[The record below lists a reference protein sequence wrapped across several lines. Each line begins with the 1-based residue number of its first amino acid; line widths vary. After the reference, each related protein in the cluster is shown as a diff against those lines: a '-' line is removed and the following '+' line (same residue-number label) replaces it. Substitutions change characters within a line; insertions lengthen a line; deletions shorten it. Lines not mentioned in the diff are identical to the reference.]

1 MAGIKLFHIFTFK
14 LFHFERMAGSQN
26 QNEQF
31 NRGRRNQTI
40 HDSFTPEKFG
50 AENADESSA
59 TFPEKPS
66 YLKYAFANP
75 YNLTLIGGAVV
86 ASVLTLN
93 PLIAVAALGV
103 EGLWLLHGSQS
114 RFMQRLLWDPLY
126 EKEKLEFE
134 QKRRYEKVQNLSQG
148 GQSRVMALVEKEKQI
163 QQLAMQNPSF
173 TGELLRGEIAKTHDL
188 VNAFIDLAVTC
199 ARYENYLGSV
209 DVGQLGKTQEHWQN
223 FIETGTQNN
232 ADAIELDIARKNLA
246 VIKKRIERVAEIRR
260 YLKIAYGQINLIENS
275 FQLLADQIVT
285 MQSPNELSGQLD
297 ELLDGVESIKET
309 AKETEQILKTL

>member
-1 MAGIKLFHIFTFK
+1 MA
-14 LFHFERMAGSQN
+14 ESQK
-26 QNEQF
+26 QQY

-40 HDSFTPEKFG
+40 HNSFMPEENDSADTG
-50 AENADESSA
+50 SAEE

-66 YLKYAFANP
+66 YFKYAFANP
-75 YNLTLIGGAVV
+75 YNLTLFGGALV

-93 PLIAVAALGV
+93 PLIAIAALSV

-134 QKRRYEKVQNLSQG
+134 QRKRLAQVEKLGQG
-148 GQSRVMALVEKEKQI
+148 GQQRVFNLVEKEKQI

-173 TGELLRGEIAKTHDL
+173 TGDLLRSEITKTHNL

-199 ARYENYLGSV
+199 ARYENYLSSV
-209 DVGQLGKTQEHWQN
+209 DVGQLENTQRHWEN
-223 FIETGTQNN
+223 IVKN
-232 ADAIELDIARKNLA
+232 ADSKTDAVELDIAKKNLA
-246 VIKKRIERVAEIRR
+246 IINKRIERVGEIRR
-260 YLKIAYGQINLIENS
+260 YLKIAYGQTNLIENS

-309 AKETEQILKTL
+309 AKETEQILRTL

>member
-1 MAGIKLFHIFTFK
+1 MNS
-14 LFHFERMAGSQN
+14 SQN
-26 QNEQF
+26 QNRQY
-31 NRGRRNQTI
+31 NRGRQNQTI
-40 HDSFTPEKFG
+40 HNSFVPEENT
-50 AENADESSA
+50 AETAEE

-66 YLKYAFANP
+66 YFKYTLANP
-75 YNLTLIGGAVV
+75 YNLTLLGGAIV

-93 PLIAVAALGV
+93 PLIAVAALGF

-134 QKRRYEKVQNLSQG
+134 QRRRMAQVEKLGTG
-148 GQSRVMALVEKEKQI
+148 GQQRVFGLIEKEKQI

-173 TGELLRGEIAKTHDL
+173 TGDLLRSEITKTHNL
-188 VNAFIDLAVTC
+188 VNSFIDLAVTC
-199 ARYENYLGSV
+199 ARYENYLSSV
-209 DVGQLGKTQEHWQN
+209 DVGQLENTKNHWQK
-223 FIETGTQNN
+223 IVEK
-232 ADAIELDIARKNLA
+232 ADAKTDALELDIAKKNLT
-246 VIKKRIERVAEIRR
+246 IIQKRIERVGEIRR
-260 YLKIAYGQINLIENS
+260 YLKIAYGQTNLIENS

-309 AKETEQILKTL
+309 AKETEQILRTL

>member
-1 MAGIKLFHIFTFK
+1 MSS
-14 LFHFERMAGSQN
+14 SQN
-26 QNEQF
+26 QQY

-40 HDSFTPEKFG
+40 HNSFMPEENDSAN
-50 AENADESSA
+50 AENAE
-59 TFPEKPS
+59 TEEQFPEKPS

-75 YNLTLIGGAVV
+75 YNLTLLGGAVV

-93 PLIAVAALGV
+93 PLIAVAAFGV

-114 RFMQRLLWDPLY
+114 RFMQRLLWDPMY

-134 QKRRYEKVQNLSQG
+134 QRKRMTQVEKLGQG
-148 GQSRVMALVEKEKQI
+148 GQQRVFALVEKEKQI

-173 TGELLRGEIAKTHDL
+173 TGELLRNEIAKTHNL

-199 ARYENYLGSV
+199 ARYENYLSSV
-209 DVGQLGKTQEHWQN
+209 DVGQLENSRRHWEN
-223 FIETGTQNN
+223 IIKNGEKL
-232 ADAIELDIARKNLA
+232 DEVELDIAEKNLA
-246 VIKKRIERVAEIRR
+246 IIVKRIERVGEIRR
-260 YLKIAYGQINLIENS
+260 YLKIAYGQTNLIENS

-285 MQSPNELSGQLD
+285 MQSPSELSGQLD

-309 AKETEQILKTL
+309 AKETEQILRTL

>member
-1 MAGIKLFHIFTFK
+1 MSS
-14 LFHFERMAGSQN
+14 SQK
-26 QNEQF
+26 QNRQY
-31 NRGRRNQTI
+31 NRGRQNQTI
-40 HDSFTPEKFG
+40 HNSFMPDENDSAN
-50 AENADESSA
+50 AEVAEE

-66 YLKYAFANP
+66 YFKYTFANP
-75 YNLTLIGGAVV
+75 YNLTLLGGALV

-93 PLIAVAALGV
+93 PLIAVAALSV

-134 QKRRYEKVQNLSQG
+134 QRRRMAQVEKLGTG
-148 GQSRVMALVEKEKQI
+148 GQQRVFGLIEKEKQI

-173 TGELLRGEIAKTHDL
+173 TGDLLRGEIVKTHNL
-188 VNAFIDLAVTC
+188 VNSFIDLAVTC
-199 ARYENYLGSV
+199 ARYENYLSSI
-209 DVGQLGKTQEHWQN
+209 DVGQLENTKNHWQK
-223 FIETGTQNN
+223 IVEN
-232 ADAIELDIARKNLA
+232 ADAKTDALELDIAKKNLA
-246 VIKKRIERVAEIRR
+246 IIQKRIERVAEIRR
-260 YLKIAYGQINLIENS
+260 YLKIAYGQTNLIENS

-309 AKETEQILKTL
+309 AKETEQILRTL

>member
-1 MAGIKLFHIFTFK
+1 MAESHK
-14 LFHFERMAGSQN
+14 Q
-26 QNEQF
+26 QF

-40 HDSFTPEKFG
+40 HNSFMPEETNAQSAP
-50 AENADESSA
+50 AEK
-59 TFPEKPS
+59 FPEKPA

-75 YNLTLIGGAVV
+75 YNLTLFGGAVV
-86 ASVLTLN
+86 ASILTLN

-134 QKRRYEKVQNLSQG
+134 QRKRMAQVEKLGQG
-148 GQSRVMALVEKEKQI
+148 GQQRVFNLIEKEKQI

-173 TGELLRGEIAKTHDL
+173 TGDLLRSEITKTHDL

-199 ARYENYLGSV
+199 ARYENYLSTI
-209 DVGQLGKTQEHWQN
+209 DVSQLDNMKNHWQRMVEN
-223 FIETGTQNN
+223 S
-232 ADAIELDIARKNLA
+232 DAKTDAVELDIAKKNLA
-246 VIKKRIERVAEIRR
+246 IINKRIERVGEIRR
-260 YLKIAYGQINLIENS
+260 YLKIAYGQTNLIENS

-285 MQSPNELSGQLD
+285 MQSPSELSGQLD

>member
-1 MAGIKLFHIFTFK
+1 MPDQATASIA
-14 LFHFERMAGSQN
+14 EN
-26 QNEQF
+26 VE
-31 NRGRRNQTI
+31 
-40 HDSFTPEKFG
+40 EKFP
-50 AENADESSA
+50 D
-59 TFPEKPS
+59 KPS
-66 YLKYAFANP
+66 YFKYALANP
-75 YNLTLIGGAVV
+75 YNLTLLGGAIV

-114 RFMQRLLWDPLY
+114 RFMQRMLWDPMY

-134 QKRRYEKVQNLSQG
+134 QRRRMAQVEKLSPGAQ
-148 GQSRVMALVEKEKQI
+148 QRVLALIDKEKQI
-163 QQLAMQNPSF
+163 QQLSMQNPSF
-173 TGELLRGEIAKTHDL
+173 AGEMLRGEITKTHNL

-199 ARYENYLGSV
+199 ARYENYLASV
-209 DVGQLGKTQEHWQN
+209 DVKQLGSLQQHWEKY
-223 FIETGTQNN
+223 IETGEGK
-232 ADAIELDIARKNLA
+232 ADAIELDIAGKNLA
-246 VIKKRIERVAEIRR
+246 VIKKRIERVSEIRR

-309 AKETEQILKTL
+309 AQETEQILRTL

>member
-1 MAGIKLFHIFTFK
+1 MGT
-14 LFHFERMAGSQN
+14 SQKQRFPN
-26 QNEQF
+26 QKQSAPPAEQKPL
-31 NRGRRNQTI
+31 
-40 HDSFTPEKFG
+40 DESFAPEKSAFG
-50 AENADESSA
+50 SPEVTEEK
-59 TFPEKPS
+59 FPEKPS

-75 YNLTLIGGAVV
+75 YNLTLLGGAIA

-93 PLIAVAALGV
+93 PLIGIAALGF

-114 RFMQRLLWDPLY
+114 RFMQRLLWDPLF
-126 EKEKLEFE
+126 EKEKLEYEQRKRFE
-134 QKRRYEKVQNLSQG
+134 QVEKLSAG
-148 GQSRVMALVEKEKQI
+148 GKQRVLQLTEKEKQI

-173 TGELLRGEIAKTHDL
+173 TGDLLRGEIAKTHNL

-199 ARYENYLGSV
+199 ARYENYLASINV
-209 DVGQLGKTQEHWQN
+209 NQLEELRKHWQN
-223 FIETGTQNN
+223 VVKMSETS
-232 ADAIELDIARKNLA
+232 ADEIELDIAKKNL
-246 VIKKRIERVAEIRR
+246 VIIDKRIERVAEIRR

-275 FQLLADQIVT
+275 FQLLADQIIT

>member
-1 MAGIKLFHIFTFK
+1 MSLSQKQKFPGQRQK
-14 LFHFERMAGSQN
+14 ERQEGSLHQ
-26 QNEQF
+26 
-31 NRGRRNQTI
+31 
-40 HDSFTPEKFG
+40 SFTPDAAG
-50 AENADESSA
+50 AAGVDPVEGK
-59 TFPEKPS
+59 FPEKPS
-66 YLKYAFANP
+66 YFKYALVNP
-75 YNLTLIGGAVV
+75 YNLTLLGGAIV

-114 RFMQRLLWDPLY
+114 RFMQRMLWDPLY

-134 QKRRYEKVQNLSQG
+134 QRKRMAQVEKLSHG
-148 GQSRVMALVEKEKQI
+148 GRQRVMTLIEKEKQI

-173 TGELLRGEIAKTHDL
+173 TGELLRTEIAKTHNL
-188 VNAFIDLAVTC
+188 VNSFIDLAVTC
-199 ARYENYLGSV
+199 ARYEQYLASV
-209 DVGQLGKTQEHWQN
+209 DVGQLGNTQTHWEKY
-223 FIETGTQNN
+223 IETATGK
-232 ADAIELDIARKNLA
+232 ADALELDIARKNLMI
-246 VIKKRIERVAEIRR
+246 IKKRIERVDEIRR